1 MTNQILGFL
10 VGAAVIT
17 ALWSVLAWALVK
29 LFRIH
34 SPAGRFVIFLAPLL
48 AAFVV
53 RLRLN
58 PGAMLPVLVLCV
70 GVAVALLARDL
81 LRCRALRRRIE
92 AEARPA
98 PAIQELVDELARS
111 FKMRAPTALTW
122 NQGQLGPFTGGI
134 RRPYV
139 VLTTELLSTLEP
151 DELRVLLAHELAHVR
166 RRDALWKWLLL
177 FLRHLSFLNPAVHW
191 PYRWLNLEMERS
203 CDEAASAIIRKP
215 GALARALLKVESVI
229 AKRGDSCAPRRT
241 EFLAHAESHLAA
253 RIHSLATT
261 APTHTDWLTLLKVPA
276 VFLIFFTICLQP
288 AQIWLKFFN

>member
-10 VGAAVIT
+10 VGAALIT
-17 ALWSVLAWALVK
+17 ALWSVLAWALVR
-29 LFRIH
+29 LLRIH

-58 PGAMLPVLVLCV
+58 PEAMLPVLVLCV
-70 GVAVALLARDL
+70 GVAAALLARDL
-81 LRCRALRRRIE
+81 LRCRALRKRIE
-92 AEARPA
+92 TEARPA

-111 FKMRAPTALTW
+111 FKMRPPTALTW
-122 NQGQLGPFTGGI
+122 NQGRTGPFTGGI
-134 RRPYV
+134 RRPYI
-139 VLTTELLSTLEP
+139 VLTAGLLSTLEP

-203 CDEAASAIIRKP
+203 CDKAASAITRKP
-215 GALARALLKVESVI
+215 GALARALLKVESFT
-229 AKRGDSCAPRRT
+229 AKRGDSCAPRRA
-241 EFLAHAESHLAA
+241 EFLPHAESHLAA

-261 APTHTDWLTLLKVPA
+261 APTNTDWLTLLKVPA
-276 VFLIFFTICLQP
+276 VFLVFFTICFQP